1 MGMHRTHRRHMERQD
16 AIETKA
22 VNVGFKSKERQ
33 RRDVRMMAAVKAGK
47 LPYAP
52 AVMSWL
58 SRKLDMPSTRIKAED
73 VKALLK

>member
-22 VNVGFKSKERQ
+22 VNDVFKSKERV
-33 RRDVRMMAAVKAGK
+33 RRDARMMATVKSGK

-58 SRKLDMPSTRIKAED
+58 SRKLDIPSAKIKPED
-73 VKALLK
+73 VKTLLN